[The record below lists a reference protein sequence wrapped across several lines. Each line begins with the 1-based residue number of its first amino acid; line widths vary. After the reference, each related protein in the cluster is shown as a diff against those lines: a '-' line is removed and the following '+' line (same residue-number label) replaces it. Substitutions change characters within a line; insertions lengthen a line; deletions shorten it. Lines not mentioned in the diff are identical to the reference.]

1 MNITKNINLIVNK
14 ISIIKNKLFSPKYL
28 LYTNVTISISLS
40 ATGDVLEQYYEIL
53 KGEWDKWSIN
63 RTKNMA
69 ISGMSIGIVCHYWYK
84 YLDAKLPGR
93 TINIVLKKVFIDQLV
108 CSPLCITMFFLTLGL
123 LEKSNWSDLK
133 NEIIKKAYRLYIAEW
148 IIWPPAQI
156 FNFYFL
162 PTRYR
167 VLYDNTISLG
177 YDVYTSHV
185 KHDNLMYNSK
195 NNPTLEDDFQF
206 QCMTRMQDKTDSE
219 VFE

>member
-1 MNITKNINLIVNK
+1 
-14 ISIIKNKLFSPKYL
+14 
-28 LYTNVTISISLS
+28 
-40 ATGDVLEQYYEIL
+40 
-53 KGEWDKWSIN
+53 
-63 RTKNMA
+63 MA

-108 CSPLCITMFFLTLGL
+108 CSPLCITMFFLTLGF
-123 LEKSNWSDLK
+123 LEKSNWLDLK

-148 IIWPPAQI
+148 VIWPPAQI

-162 PTRYR
+162 PNRYR

-195 NNPTLEDDFQF
+195 NS
-206 QCMTRMQDKTDSE
+206 KY
-219 VFE
+219 

>member
-1 MNITKNINLIVNK
+1 
-14 ISIIKNKLFSPKYL
+14 
-28 LYTNVTISISLS
+28 
-40 ATGDVLEQYYEIL
+40 
-53 KGEWDKWSIN
+53 
-63 RTKNMA
+63 MA

-108 CSPLCITMFFLTLGL
+108 CSPLCIIMFFLTLGL
-123 LEKSNWSDLK
+123 LEKSKWSDLK

-185 KHDNLMYNSK
+185 KYDNLMYNSK
-195 NNPTLEDDFQF
+195 NS
-206 QCMTRMQDKTDSE
+206 KH
-219 VFE
+219 

>member
-1 MNITKNINLIVNK
+1 
-14 ISIIKNKLFSPKYL
+14 
-28 LYTNVTISISLS
+28 
-40 ATGDVLEQYYEIL
+40 
-53 KGEWDKWSIN
+53 
-63 RTKNMA
+63 
-69 ISGMSIGIVCHYWYK
+69 MSIGIVCHYWYK

-108 CSPLCITMFFLTLGL
+108 CSPLCILMFFLTLGL

-148 IIWPPAQI
+148 VIWPPAQI

-185 KHDNLMYNSK
+185 KYDNLMYNSK
-195 NNPTLEDDFQF
+195 NS
-206 QCMTRMQDKTDSE
+206 KY
-219 VFE
+219 

>member
-1 MNITKNINLIVNK
+1 MLFIMNITKNINLIVNK

-195 NNPTLEDDFQF
+195 NS
-206 QCMTRMQDKTDSE
+206 KY
-219 VFE
+219 

>member
-162 PTRYR
+162 PSKYR

-195 NNPTLEDDFQF
+195 NS
-206 QCMTRMQDKTDSE
+206 KY
-219 VFE
+219 

>member
-1 MNITKNINLIVNK
+1 MLLFIMNITKNINLIVNK

-195 NNPTLEDDFQF
+195 NS
-206 QCMTRMQDKTDSE
+206 KY
-219 VFE
+219 

>member
-1 MNITKNINLIVNK
+1 MNIIKNISLIVNK

-53 KGEWDKWSIN
+53 KGEWDKWNIN
-63 RTKNMA
+63 RTRNMA

-108 CSPLCITMFFLTLGL
+108 CSPLCIIMFFLTLGL
-123 LEKSNWSDLK
+123 LEKSKWSDLK

-148 IIWPPAQI
+148 VIWPPAQI

-167 VLYDNTISLG
+167 ILYDNTISLG

-185 KHDNLMYNSK
+185 KYDNLMYNSK
-195 NNPTLEDDFQF
+195 NS
-206 QCMTRMQDKTDSE
+206 KH
-219 VFE
+219 

>member
-1 MNITKNINLIVNK
+1 
-14 ISIIKNKLFSPKYL
+14 
-28 LYTNVTISISLS
+28 
-40 ATGDVLEQYYEIL
+40 
-53 KGEWDKWSIN
+53 
-63 RTKNMA
+63 
-69 ISGMSIGIVCHYWYK
+69 MSIGIVCHYWYK

-108 CSPLCITMFFLTLGL
+108 CSPLCIIMFFLTLGL
-123 LEKSNWSDLK
+123 LEKSKWSDLK

-148 IIWPPAQI
+148 VIWPPAQI

-185 KHDNLMYNSK
+185 KYDNLMYNSK
-195 NNPTLEDDFQF
+195 NS
-206 QCMTRMQDKTDSE
+206 KH
-219 VFE
+219 

>member
-1 MNITKNINLIVNK
+1 
-14 ISIIKNKLFSPKYL
+14 
-28 LYTNVTISISLS
+28 
-40 ATGDVLEQYYEIL
+40 
-53 KGEWDKWSIN
+53 
-63 RTKNMA
+63 
-69 ISGMSIGIVCHYWYK
+69 MSIGIVCHYWYK

-108 CSPLCITMFFLTLGL
+108 CSPLCIIMFFLTLGL
-123 LEKSNWSDLK
+123 LEKSKWSDLK

-185 KHDNLMYNSK
+185 KYDNLMYNSK
-195 NNPTLEDDFQF
+195 NS
-206 QCMTRMQDKTDSE
+206 KH
-219 VFE
+219 

>member
-195 NNPTLEDDFQF
+195 NS
-206 QCMTRMQDKTDSE
+206 KY
-219 VFE
+219 